1 MLSKKQVAILPNVIT
16 ALGLSFGLFV
26 IFKAVLPLEH
36 GSIYRL
42 LHTSAL
48 LLLFTALADFIDGAV
63 ARLVKGESEFGILF
77 DSLADAISFGVAPA
91 ILVLRAIPIQ
101 PRTPLS
107 FLVIGGAMVYA
118 LCGILRLVR
127 FTVHTNPYRNELV
140 DEAVQKKNFTG
151 LPIPAGAGVVVSINL
166 LLHSPIFLG
175 IFPITLVQTAI
186 LLACTMIVTGLL
198 MVSRLKFPSLKTF
211 HVRIRSVSLILGA
224 VIIALLLLYG
234 ILYFMPILFTILAIG
249 YVGTGLTLSLI
260 RFLAGKQAK
269 VLEDYDIE
277 E

>member
-1 MLSKKQVAILPNVIT
+1 MTVKKRVSILPNVIT
-16 ALGLSFGLFV
+16 AVGLSFGLFV

-36 GSIYRL
+36 GSIYKL

-63 ARLVKGESEFGILF
+63 ARLIKGESEFGILF
-77 DSLADAISFGVAPA
+77 DSLADAISFGVAPV
-91 ILVLRAIPIQ
+91 ILVLRSVPLL
-101 PRTPLS
+101 PKTPLS
-107 FLVIGGAMVYA
+107 FLIVAGAMIYA

-127 FTVHTNPYRNELV
+127 FTVHTNPYRNELI
-140 DEAVQKKNFTG
+140 DEAVQKKNFIG
-151 LPIPAGAGVVVSINL
+151 LPIPAGAGVIVSLNL
-166 LLHSPIFLG
+166 LLHSPLFLSV
-175 IFPITLVQTAI
+175 FPVNLTQTAI
-186 LLACTMIVTGLL
+186 ILACAMIITGLL

-211 HVRIRSVSLILGA
+211 HIRVRSVSLILGA

-234 ILYFMPILFTILAIG
+234 ILYFMPILFSLLAIG
-249 YVGTGLTLSLI
+249 YVCMGLVLSLVRYI
-260 RFLAGKQAK
+260 TGKKVK